1 MNINFKRGGEMN
13 LKEEAL
19 KLHQDN
25 QGKLKVESKV
35 QVKNEHDLSLAYSP
49 GVAAPCLEIKKVPDK
64 IYEYTNKSNFV
75 AVVSNGSAVLGL
87 GNIGAGASLPVMEG
101 KAVLFKEF
109 ADVDA
114 FPICLNESDPDK
126 LISYVKKMA
135 PVFGG
140 INLEDI
146 KSPECFYIEDRLKE
160 ELDIPV
166 FHDDQHG
173 TAIIT
178 LAALINSLI
187 LVNKN
192 IEDVKVV
199 VNGAGAAGASIIK
212 LLISEEVGEIIALDI
227 KGAIY
232 EGRDYLDQSTREIA
246 KITNK
251 ENREGDLAE
260 MIKGADVFIG
270 VSAANLLYKEM
281 VKSMADDPII
291 FAMANPDPEIWPED
305 ALKAG
310 AKIVG
315 TGRSDYP
322 NQVNNVLAFPGLFRG
337 ALDVRAKEI
346 NEEMKKAAAYALANL
361 IEGSE
366 LTPEYVIPKPF
377 DPRVGPHVAA
387 AVAQAAVDTGAA
399 RIEIDYEAELKKA
412 EKMMLKNN

>member
-1 MNINFKRGGEMN
+1 MN

-19 KLHQDN
+19 KMHKDN
-25 QGKLKVESKV
+25 QGKLMVQAKVKV
-35 QVKNEHDLSLAYSP
+35 RNEHDLSLAYSP
-49 GVAAPCLEIKKVPDK
+49 GVAEPCREIEKDQNK
-64 IYEYTNKSNFV
+64 IYDYTNKANFV

-87 GNIGAGASLPVMEG
+87 GNIGASASLPVMEG

-126 LISYVKKMA
+126 LISYVKKIA

-146 KSPECFYIEDRLKE
+146 KSPECFYIENRLKE

-187 LVNKN
+187 VLNKN
-192 IEDVKVV
+192 IEDIKVV

-212 LLISEEVGEIIALDI
+212 LLHSEEVGEIIALDI

-232 EGRDYLDQSTREIA
+232 EGRDDLNESTKEIA

-281 VKSMADDPII
+281 VRSMADDPII

-361 IEGSE
+361 IDDRE
-366 LTPEYVIPKPF
+366 LNPEYVIPKPF

-387 AVAQAAVDTGAA
+387 AVAQAAVNTGAA
-399 RIEIDYEAELKKA
+399 RIEIDYQTELKKA
-412 EKMMLKNN
+412 KKMMLKK

>member
-1 MNINFKRGGEMN
+1 MN

-412 EKMMLKNN
+412 EKMMLKK

>member
-1 MNINFKRGGEMN
+1 MN
-13 LKEEAL
+13 LKKEAL
-19 KLHQDN
+19 KLHKDN
-25 QGKLKVESKV
+25 KGKLMVQTKVAV
-35 QVKNEHDLSLAYSP
+35 NNEHDLSLAYSP
-49 GVAAPCLEIKKVPDK
+49 GVAEPCLEIQKTPET
-64 IYEYTNKSNFV
+64 IYDYTNKSNFV

-87 GNIGAGASLPVMEG
+87 GNIGAAASLPVMEG

-126 LISYVKKMA
+126 LISYINRMA

-187 LVNKN
+187 ILDKN
-192 IEDVKVV
+192 IEDIKVI
-199 VNGAGAAGASIIK
+199 VNGAGAAGTSIIK
-212 LLISEEVGEIIALDI
+212 MLNSEGVGEMIALDI

-232 EGRDYLDQSTREIA
+232 EGRKGLDKNLEEIA
-246 KITNK
+246 KMTNK
-251 ENREGDLAE
+251 ENRQGDLAE
-260 MIKGADVFIG
+260 LIKGADVFIG

-281 VKSMADDPII
+281 VQSMADDPII
-291 FAMANPDPEIWPED
+291 FAMANPEPEIWPED

-337 ALDVRAKEI
+337 ALDVKAKEI
-346 NEEMKKAAAYALANL
+346 NEEMKKAAAYAIANL
-361 IEGSE
+361 IDDVD
-366 LTPEYVIPKPF
+366 LKPDYVIPKPF
-377 DPRVGPHVAA
+377 DSRVGPHVAA
-387 AVAQAAVDTGAA
+387 AVAEAAVKTGVA
-399 RIEIDYEAELKKA
+399 RIEIDYQTELEKA
-412 EKMMLKNN
+412 QKMMKKS

>member
-1 MNINFKRGGEMN
+1 MN

-19 KLHQDN
+19 KLHKDN
-25 QGKLKVESKV
+25 QGKLMVQSKV
-35 QVKNEHDLSLAYSP
+35 KVKNEHDLSLAYSP
-49 GVAAPCLEIKKVPDK
+49 GVAEPCLEIKKDKNK
-64 IYEYTNKSNFV
+64 IYDYTNKSNFV

-87 GNIGAGASLPVMEG
+87 GNIGASASLPVMEG

-114 FPICLNESDPDK
+114 FPICLNESNPDK
-126 LISYVKKMA
+126 LISYVKKLA

-146 KSPECFYIEDRLKE
+146 KSPECFYIEERLKE

-187 LVNKN
+187 ILNKN
-192 IEDVKVV
+192 IEDIKVV

-212 LLISEEVGEIIALDI
+212 LLHSEEVGEIIALDI

-232 EGRDYLDQSTREIA
+232 EGRDDLNESTIEIA

-251 ENREGDLAE
+251 ENKEGDLAE

-281 VKSMADDPII
+281 VRSMADDPII

-322 NQVNNVLAFPGLFRG
+322 NQVNNVLAFPGIFRG
-337 ALDVRAKEI
+337 ALDVRAREI

-361 IEGSE
+361 IDDSE
-366 LTPEYVIPKPF
+366 LTPENVIPKPF

-387 AVAQAAVDTGAA
+387 AVAQAAVDTGVA
-399 RIEIDYEAELKKA
+399 RIEIDYQTELKKA
-412 EKMMLKNN
+412 EKMMLKK

>member
-399 RIEIDYEAELKKA
+399 RIKIDYEAELKKA

>member
-1 MNINFKRGGEMN
+1 MN

-19 KLHQDN
+19 KLHKDN
-25 QGKLKVESKV
+25 QGKLMVHAKVE
-35 QVKNEHDLSLAYSP
+35 VKNEHDLSLAYSP
-49 GVAAPCLEIKKVPDK
+49 GVAEPCKEIKKDQNK
-64 IYEYTNKSNFV
+64 IYDYTNKSNFV

-87 GNIGAGASLPVMEG
+87 GNIGPAASLPVMEG

-146 KSPECFYIEDRLKE
+146 KSPECFYIENRLKE

-187 LVNKN
+187 ILEKN
-192 IEDVKVV
+192 IEDIKVI

-212 LLISEEVGEIIALDI
+212 LLHSEEVGEIIALDI
-227 KGAIY
+227 NGAIY
-232 EGRDYLDQSTREIA
+232 EGRDPLNESTKEIA
-246 KITNK
+246 KITNA
-251 ENREGDLAE
+251 ENKKGDLAE

-281 VKSMADDPII
+281 VRSMADDPII

-337 ALDVRAKEI
+337 ALDVRAREI

-361 IEGSE
+361 IDNNE

-387 AVAQAAVDTGAA
+387 AVAQAAVNTGTA
-399 RIEIDYEAELKKA
+399 RIEIDYQTELKKA
-412 EKMMLKNN
+412 EKMMLKK

>member
-1 MNINFKRGGEMN
+1 MN

>member
-1 MNINFKRGGEMN
+1 MN

-19 KLHQDN
+19 KLHKDN
-25 QGKLKVESKV
+25 QGKLMVQSKV
-35 QVKNEHDLSLAYSP
+35 KVKNEHDLSLAYSP
-49 GVAAPCLEIKKVPDK
+49 GVAEPCLEIKKDKNK
-64 IYEYTNKSNFV
+64 IYDYTNKSNFV

-87 GNIGAGASLPVMEG
+87 GNIGASASLPVMEG

-114 FPICLNESDPDK
+114 FPICLNESNPDK
-126 LISYVKKMA
+126 LISYVKKLA

-146 KSPECFYIEDRLKE
+146 KSPECFYIEERLKE

-187 LVNKN
+187 ILNKN
-192 IEDVKVV
+192 IEDIKVV

-212 LLISEEVGEIIALDI
+212 LLHSEEVGEIIALDI

-232 EGRDYLDQSTREIA
+232 EGRDDLNESTKEIA

-251 ENREGDLAE
+251 ENKEGDLAE

-281 VKSMADDPII
+281 VRSMADDPII

-322 NQVNNVLAFPGLFRG
+322 NQVNNVLAFPGIFRG
-337 ALDVRAKEI
+337 ALDVRAREI

-361 IEGSE
+361 IDDSE
-366 LTPEYVIPKPF
+366 LTPENVIPKPF

-387 AVAQAAVDTGAA
+387 AVAQAAVDTGVA
-399 RIEIDYEAELKKA
+399 RIEIDYQTELKKA
-412 EKMMLKNN
+412 EKMMLKK

>member
-399 RIEIDYEAELKKA
+399 RIKIDYEAELKKA
-412 EKMMLKNN
+412 EKMMLKK

>member
-1 MNINFKRGGEMN
+1 MV
-13 LKEEAL
+13 EA
-19 KLHQDN
+19 
-25 QGKLKVESKV
+25 KVK
-35 QVKNEHDLSLAYSP
+35 VKNEHDLSLAYSP
-49 GVAAPCLEIKKVPDK
+49 GVAEPCLEIEKDQDK
-64 IYEYTNKSNFV
+64 IYDYTNKSNFV
-75 AVVSNGSAVLGL
+75 AVISNGSAVLGL
-87 GNIGAGASLPVMEG
+87 GNIGANASLPVMEG

-126 LISYVKKMA
+126 LISYVKKIA

-146 KSPECFYIEDRLKE
+146 KSPECFYIEDRLKK

-178 LAALINSLI
+178 LAALINSLTI
-187 LVNKN
+187 LKKEIEN
-192 IEDVKVV
+192 IKVV
-199 VNGAGAAGASIIK
+199 VNGAGAAGTSIIK
-212 LLISEEVGEIIALDI
+212 LLYSEGVGEIIALDI
-227 KGAIY
+227 NGAIY
-232 EGRDYLDQSTREIA
+232 EGRKNLDESTKEIA

-260 MIKGADVFIG
+260 LIKGADVFIG
-270 VSAANLLYKEM
+270 VSAANLLYKKM
-281 VKSMADDPII
+281 VRSMAEDPII
-291 FAMANPDPEIWPED
+291 FAMANPDPEIWPEE

-361 IEGSE
+361 IDKRE

-399 RIEIDYEAELKKA
+399 RIKIDYETELKKA
-412 EKMMLKNN
+412 KKMMLKK